1 MLAKATAE
9 GIPAKMRD
17 RIDRLAQYVIG
28 FIERLYLTNASTW
41 MSTVEQAR
49 SIASRNYF
57 TRFVGR
63 DVDTQAI
70 AGHISTISWSIES
83 FTVSCT
89 LVLS

>member
-1 MLAKATAE
+1 
-9 GIPAKMRD
+9 
-17 RIDRLAQYVIG
+17 
-28 FIERLYLTNASTW
+28 
-41 MSTVEQAR
+41 MSTVEEAR

-63 DVDTQAI
+63 DIDAQAI